1 MLATTWRVRLQER
14 LKMPSRARTARFL
27 AAMMVGSG
35 EPPRLVEDGR
45 YPVIFDALRGASRG
59 GLEGTLCNAATG
71 SSVKGTSAARHYR
84 CSIATESSISREFG
98 PARSCRCTVWCGAG
112 ILGAVSRAVKLVCLP
127 SFQKH
132 SCCPKT
138 GRVIR
143 KLGVWMAW
151 EVGENAVGRSVSQF
165 IFNFL
170 VCWFS
175 PRTVRSKLIRA
186 DHRRQLPR
194 NGAAHTHTHIHIHV
208 HDEMR

>member
-1 MLATTWRVRLQER
+1 MQRSDGILGEGYIGGTPLSLLDCDGTINLER
-14 LKMPSRARTARFL
+14 IWAGQVLPMYG
-27 AAMMVGSG
+27 V
-35 EPPRLVEDGR
+35 
-45 YPVIFDALRGASRG
+45 
-59 GLEGTLCNAATG
+59 
-71 SSVKGTSAARHYR
+71 
-84 CSIATESSISREFG
+84 
-98 PARSCRCTVWCGAG
+98 VWCGAG
-112 ILGAVSRAVKLVCLP
+112 ILGAVSRAVKLLCLP

-165 IFNFL
+165 ISNFL
-170 VCWFS
+170 VCWLS

-194 NGAAHTHTHIHIHV
+194 NGAAHTHTHIHV